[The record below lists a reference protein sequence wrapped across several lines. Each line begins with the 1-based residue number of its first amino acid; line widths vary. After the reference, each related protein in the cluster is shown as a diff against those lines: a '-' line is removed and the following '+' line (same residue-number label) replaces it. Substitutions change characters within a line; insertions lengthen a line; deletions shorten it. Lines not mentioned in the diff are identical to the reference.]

1 MQKITHNENIDKEII
16 SKAQKIKLFAMD
28 VDGVLSDGKIIYNS
42 YEVETK
48 AFFVQDGFGL
58 VSLKKYGIS
67 LAIITGRNSPMVDRR
82 AKELGVDYVIQGRDD
97 KYTQL
102 NILAERL
109 GLDMT
114 QCAYIGDD
122 LPDLKAL
129 IHAGFGVAPANA
141 VNEVKNAADFV
152 TQKTGG
158 NGAVREVCDFI
169 LKAQGHYDDF
179 IAHFK

>member
-1 MQKITHNENIDKEII
+1 MQNITHNENIDKEII

-48 AFFVQDGFGL
+48 VFFVQDGFGL

-102 NILAERL
+102 KTLAERL

-141 VNEVKNAADFV
+141 VNEVKDAADFV

-169 LKAQGHYDDF
+169 LKAQEHYDDF